1 MRRFS
6 VLTTIALLLAGMGM
20 QGRAQTTSCTGLCLQ
35 QTMCT
40 GNATTSISGKVFAPN
55 GTDPLPNVTV
65 YIPNDTVQPFT
76 PGVSC
81 PTVGAPPS
89 GSPLVGAITAV
100 DGSFTLNNAPVGTN
114 IPIVAVSG
122 RWRVQ
127 STVNTTACANTV
139 ANLSMPQN
147 QSQGDIPKIAIAS
160 GDVDQVECILRR
172 VGISDSEFTD
182 PTGSGRINIYKG
194 TTNSGAVIDAATP
207 TQASLMEN
215 SSTLNQYDVLML
227 PCQGSSVGGV
237 ESGTPGATELANFI
251 AFANAGGRIYSSHF
265 SYAWMYKNPPFNSV
279 VNWDVGQGDPADGT
293 ATVNTSFSAGQT
305 LSQWLQLP
313 VIDASTT
320 AGQMSLDT
328 LRVDTNG
335 VVAPT
340 QSWLTLNNSSY
351 GNPVMQFVF
360 NTPLATTANP
370 TPNQCGRVLFNEYHV
385 ENGSSS
391 PLNYFPSECS
401 SSGAMT
407 PQEKLL
413 EYMLFELTSDGG
425 QPTLTPATQDF
436 GSEAVNYPTAA
447 QTFTWTNN
455 SSFPLTVG
463 SATITA
469 GGPQFSI
476 ATDGCTNVTVAG
488 AASCTVTVI
497 LTPSALGAASGTLTL
512 VSGGLSQSASLTG
525 TGVPGYS
532 LASGSSLN
540 FGNVE
545 VGDCSSQTLTLTSNA
560 SGPQTVPSSTITA
573 NYTIST
579 AACGATVAA
588 GGSCVA
594 TVTFKPTAL
603 GVQTGTLVVNS
614 SGSPLTVSLTG
625 NGIPGFILSPATLSF
640 GNVDV
645 GATAPLT
652 LTLTSVAQR
661 SLATPVFATTGYL
674 FVQHGRLRSN
684 CRRATELSSDG
695 ELYAADDWAADGH
708 AGRQLDR
715 PGIQRVERN
724 HERQWSRLHAVANSQ
739 LGHGDCWRWNID
751 DRDADTDCRLQRT
764 GDGELYG
771 RVGRNGCGL
780 LAESDDADAE
790 RSDDG
795 DGQFLD
801 HIAVHGDRIQ
811 RTGRT
816 RLDVAG
822 GGDQRRSAVAETA
835 WGVARWVA
843 GSAAG
848 RDRVVAEWV
857 HRQTAG
863 SESDVDRGRELLGDR
878 VGNRRV
884 SGSLGDV
891 QPDGD
896 GEVAREG

>member
-512 VSGGLSQSASLTG
+512 VSGGFSQSASLTG

-540 FGNVE
+540 FGNVV
-545 VGDCSSQTLTLTSNA
+545 VGDFSSQTLTLTSNA

-661 SLATPVFATTGYL
+661 SLATPVFATTGYYSYSTAGCGAIVGAQQSCQVTVSFTPPTTGPL
-674 FVQHGRLRSN
+674 TGTLADNSTDPVYSGLN
-684 CRRATELSSDG
+684 ATMSGNGVDFTLW
-695 ELYAADDWAADGH
+695 LT
-708 AGRQLDR
+708 
-715 PGIQRVERN
+715 P
-724 HERQWSRLHAVANSQ
+724 NS
-739 LGHGDCWRWNID
+739 GTVI
-751 DRDADTDCRLQRT
+751 A
-764 GDGELYG
+764 GDGISTTATLTPIAGFNAPVTVSCTVGSGATAAACSLNPTTLTLSAVTTATASFSTTSQYTVIGYSGLGG
-771 RVGRNGCGL
+771 RGWMWLVAAISGGVLWRRRRGALRGGL
-780 LAESDDADAE
+780 LVVLLGAIGLSLSGCTGKLPDQNPTWTGAGNYSVTVSAT
-790 RSDDG
+790 DG
-795 DGQFLD
+795 FL
-801 HIAVHGDRIQ
+801 V
-811 RTGRT
+811 
-816 RLDVAG
+816 
-822 GGDQRRSAVAETA
+822 RSATYSLTVTA
-835 WGVARWVA
+835 K
-843 GSAAG
+843 
-848 RDRVVAEWV
+848 
-857 HRQTAG
+857 
-863 SESDVDRGRELLGDR
+863 
-878 VGNRRV
+878 
-884 SGSLGDV
+884 
-891 QPDGD
+891 
-896 GEVAREG
+896 